1 MIVIQFI
8 VFSKD
13 REAMEMTI
21 PIPCVFGGV
30 SHPSM
35 EESFVENK
43 HHFSKT
49 YQQFV
54 QFSKYL
60 FALNRLKDFVLSI

>member
-8 VFSKD
+8 VFSKG

-21 PIPCVFGGV
+21 PCVFGGG
-30 SHPSM
+30 SHLSM

-43 HHFSKT
+43 HHFLKT

-54 QFSKYL
+54 QYL